1 MSVKVGFMKASK
13 FSENRDGKRW
23 ILPSRCQI
31 NSHSFFNGI
40 GNGQSCGYQEWAI
53 AYD

>member
-1 MSVKVGFMKASK
+1 MEEISVKVGFMKARK
-13 FSENRDGKRW
+13 FSENRDGFCPAVVRS
-23 ILPSRCQI
+23 IPM
-31 NSHSFFNGI
+31 FFLVGI